1 MEHETSI
8 YHFRAIIDDPSLM
21 RKESKTSS
29 IWRKEINIRFMYAV
43 EIDKT
48 VLNFAYFMVGLSV

>member
-29 IWRKEINIRFMYAV
+29 IWRKEINIRFMYPV

-48 VLNFAYFMVGLSV
+48 LLILHISW